1 MTPILLTAASSY
13 LLGSIPSGYI
23 LVRVFRGQDIRRS
36 GSGNIGATNVA
47 RSSPALGALTLLL
60 DASKG
65 LLAAYLAMLIA
76 NRSRGTYDEN
86 RLYLMMSLAALFAIL
101 GHIFPVWLGLRGG
114 KGVAT
119 AVGAFSLLAPYAML
133 GAVGVFLVVAFT
145 WRYVSLSS
153 VTAAAV
159 FPLLAWILYR
169 SSFSGFEILVMC
181 MTSIFIIARHHQN
194 IGRLLSGTEPRF
206 RLRHS

>member
-1 MTPILLTAASSY
+1 MIPVLLTAASSY
-13 LLGSIPSGYI
+13 LLGSIPFGYI
-23 LVRVFRGQDIRRS
+23 LVRWFRGQDIRRS

-47 RSSPALGALTLLL
+47 RSSPGLGALTLVL

-65 LLAAYLAMLIA
+65 LLAAYLAMLMA
-76 NRSRGTYDEN
+76 NRTMESYANN
-86 RLYLMMSLAALFAIL
+86 RLYLMMSMAALFAIL
-101 GHIFPVWLGLRGG
+101 GHIFPVWLNFRGG

-133 GAVGVFLVVAFT
+133 AAVGVFLVVAFVS
-145 WRYVSLSS
+145 RYVSLSS

-159 FPLLAWILYR
+159 FPLFAWFLYR
-169 SSFSGFEILVMC
+169 EYFSGFEILVMC
-181 MTSIFIIARHHQN
+181 ITSIFIIARHRQN

-206 RLRHS
+206 QLRHS